1 MTITEK
7 KEQILKDLSSL
18 RAAYAFE
25 ASKEIKKYPDQE
37 SLESNWG
44 NVDVIYTKSL
54 KTARLIKVVEEDK
67 LTDDTTEDYKAI
79 IEELLEDS
87 QVKYPEYVLG
97 LRIAMCLITGAE
109 LEEER
114 ENFVKGSLTDVIPYA
129 FATQSYLACIAD
141 NIKNCVLQYSNILL
155 ESNPFDNV
163 EQTKG
168 KVSAINSICNTICT
182 ALSLKK
188 PQMLD
193 EHIYNVKAL
202 AAEIAYFYP
211 DEKEWNEAFI
221 FVLSVFT
228 KELDIHRILVHDYSF
243 TIDELNTAENVADAI
258 VEVAEE
264 LQDLYK
270 DFEDDEDPDMEY
282 YEMRHFEIKF
292 LMNYLLSLI

>member
-44 NVDVIYTKSL
+44 NVDAIYTKSL

-67 LTDDTTEDYKAI
+67 LTDDSTEDYKAI

-87 QVKYPEYVLG
+87 QVKYPEYILG
-97 LRIAMCLITGAE
+97 LRIAMCLITGSE
-109 LEEER
+109 LEEEKAGIV
-114 ENFVKGSLTDVIPYA
+114 EGSLTDVIPYA
-129 FATQSYLACIAD
+129 YTTQSYLDCIAD
-141 NIKNCVLQYSNILL
+141 NIKNCVIQHSNILL
-155 ESNPFDNV
+155 EANPFDNM

-168 KVSAINSICNTICT
+168 KVSAINSICNIICT
-182 ALSLKK
+182 ALSRKK
-188 PQMLD
+188 PQLLD

-221 FVLSVFT
+221 FVLGVFT
-228 KELDIHRILVHDYSF
+228 KEMDIHRILAHDFSF
-243 TIDELNTAENVADAI
+243 TVEELNTAESVADAI
-258 VEVAEE
+258 IEVAED

-270 DFEDDEDPDMEY
+270 DLEDDEEPDMEY